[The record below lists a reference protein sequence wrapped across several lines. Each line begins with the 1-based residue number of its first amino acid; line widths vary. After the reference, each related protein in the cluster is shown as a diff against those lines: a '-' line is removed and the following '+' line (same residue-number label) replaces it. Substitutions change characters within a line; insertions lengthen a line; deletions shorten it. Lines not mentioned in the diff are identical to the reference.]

1 MPFISTILGLFGAAA
16 LFAFSVMN
24 NTDNYTMFLS
34 LSSLALVT
42 GGTVAATIISYNL
55 KSFLKA
61 MVAFG
66 HTLSPEKHTHGKL
79 TKQVA
84 RIIGWNDV
92 YRKQGLSA
100 VLNGL
105 TDKEKKNEFLTYA
118 FGLMDAGYNQHEIK
132 GMLNRR
138 IEADFV
144 RRTYPAKVLHTMASY
159 APSFGMVGTII
170 GLIIMLDNMGGDI
183 TSLGKG
189 LALALITTLYGVIMG
204 QLLFKPS
211 AVHLFS
217 KFEGEYFVHQV
228 YSEGFFCILDKMNSM
243 TIQDRLNSLLHPK
256 AYYDMSDSKNSVNT
270 VKAES
275 KTSTS
280 S

>member
-1 MPFISTILGLFGAAA
+1 MPFISTLLGLLGAAA
-16 LFAFSVMN
+16 LFAFSIMS
-24 NTDNYTMFLS
+24 NTENYTMFLS

-42 GGTVAATIISYNL
+42 GGTVAATIVSYNL
-55 KSFLKA
+55 RAFIKA
-61 MVAFG
+61 MMAFG
-66 HTLSPEKHTHGKL
+66 HTLSPEKHTHSKL
-79 TKQVA
+79 NKQVE
-84 RIIGWNDV
+84 RIIEWNGI

-105 TDKEKKNEFLTYA
+105 TVKEKKNEFLTYA
-118 FGLMDAGYNQHEIK
+118 FGLMDAGYDQHEIK
-132 GMLNRR
+132 GMLSRR

-144 RRTYPAKVLHTMASY
+144 RRTYPAKVLHSMAGY

-183 TSLGKG
+183 TLLGKG
-189 LALALITTLYGVIMG
+189 LALALITTLYGVILG

-256 AYYDMSDSKNSVNT
+256 AYYEMSGSKSFEIPIKT
-270 VKAES
+270 ES
-275 KTSTS
+275 KASAS